1 MTAAQKKNVERFK
14 KAAAEAKKLRAKNP
28 KLTQAEAVKKAYAN
42 LYGSAK
48 KAAPK
53 KKVGAIKIIEK
64 GENKSAKVT
73 KVLQQKRSK
82 KGTFKGY
89 KTLSGTKTHKD
100 TKSHNVNIRVV
111 SGIGSVLSDAKERRN
126 KIIDRISKLNADIFY
141 LMDDASIVTPM
152 QKGRRTAII
161 SIYKKSIA
169 NYKKELKLLDKIIS
183 DTISK

>member
-111 SGIGSVLSDAKERRN
+111 SGIAGNAQRGLKNSISELESWQKILDKLRN
-126 KIIDRISKLNADIFY
+126 EYKTETRA
-141 LMDDASIVTPM
+141 A
-152 QKGRRTAII
+152 
-161 SIYKKSIA
+161 YKKSIREDIQVA
-169 NYKKELKLLDKIIS
+169 KKWITQYKRIVQDHLKNIK
-183 DTISK
+183 

>member
-1 MTAAQKKNVERFK
+1 MTPAQKKNVARF
-14 KAAAEAKKLRAKNP
+14 KAAAAVAKKLRAKNP
-28 KLTQAEAVKKAYAN
+28 KLTQAEAVKKAYEN
-42 LYGSAK
+42 FYISEK

-64 GENKSAKVT
+64 GENKSSKVT

-111 SGIGSVLSDAKERRN
+111 SGVKIHSVRGLKNSISELESWQ
-126 KIIDRISKLNADIFY
+126 KIIDKLRNEYRSEKRA
-141 LMDDASIVTPM
+141 
-152 QKGRRTAII
+152 Q
-161 SIYKKSIA
+161 YKKSIREDIQESKKWITH
-169 NYKKELKLLDKIIS
+169 YKRIVQDHLKNIK
-183 DTISK
+183 

>member
-28 KLTQAEAVKKAYAN
+28 KLTQAEAVKKAFAI
-42 LYGSAK
+42 LYKGGKIAAIK
-48 KAAPK
+48 KAAK
-53 KKVGAIKIIEK
+53 KSV
-64 GENKSAKVT
+64 AKKPV
-73 KVLQQKRSK
+73 SK
-82 KGTFKGY
+82 KIN
-89 KTLSGTKTHKD
+89 TKTNRSSDNSHKD
-100 TKSHNVNIRVV
+100 TKSHNVNIRVM

-141 LMDDASIVTPM
+141 LMDDASIITPA
-152 QKGRRTAII
+152 QKGRRTAVI

>member
-64 GENKSAKVT
+64 GENKSSKVT

-111 SGIGSVLSDAKERRN
+111 SGIGNVLEDAKERRN
-126 KIIDRISKLNADIFY
+126 KLIDRISKLNADIFY
-141 LMDDASIVTPM
+141 LMDDQNIKTAT
-152 QKGRRTAII
+152 QRGRRNAVV

-183 DTISK
+183 DTIAK